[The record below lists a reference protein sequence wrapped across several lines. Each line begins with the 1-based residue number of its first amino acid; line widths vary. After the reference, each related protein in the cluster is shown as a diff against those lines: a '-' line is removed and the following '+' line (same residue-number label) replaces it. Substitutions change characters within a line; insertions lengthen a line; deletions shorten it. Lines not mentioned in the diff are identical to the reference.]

1 MTERNSIDT
10 KNVHSMSNTGKIAAI
25 VVPITLIVL
34 GTMKLECSHL
44 SSGRSHLF
52 VLGLI
57 ISGVI
62 YSRRRRLRAKKI
74 GNLIVPKYS
83 GTLPEKPAL
92 DLSAQGSQGT
102 FLVAL
107 PKSSQDVMGQDTR
120 IGLVSD
126 KPRVLY
132 VAPGEDPSS
141 APLKKGNEGS
151 QNIPALKI
159 NTSAL
164 APPTIHGQASSPSH
178 SPRTAASKSP
188 VGYST
193 TLSTN
198 SSPSGKPYRLV
209 IADSTFPPSLSDEL
223 EIQVGEHLYLIEEY
237 EDEWCLVQ
245 RVGSQEKGVVPRLC
259 VVEKDRTPSTKT
271 KNVFLFSAQAITA
284 SKA

>member
-1 MTERNSIDT
+1 MFTFIFR
-10 KNVHSMSNTGKIAAI
+10 
-25 VVPITLIVL
+25 LI
-34 GTMKLECSHL
+34 SP
-44 SSGRSHLF
+44 F
-52 VLGLI
+52 FPLGLI

-62 YSRRRRLRAKKI
+62 YSHRRRSRAKKI
-74 GNLIVPKYS
+74 GNLIMPQYS
-83 GTLPEKPAL
+83 GTLPEKTTFG
-92 DLSAQGSQGT
+92 LSAPNSQGT

-107 PKSSQDVMGQDTR
+107 PTSSQGVTGQDAR
-120 IGLVSD
+120 VGLISD

-141 APLKKGNEGS
+141 APLKKVNEGS

-164 APPTIHGQASSPSH
+164 APPTTHGQTSSPSL
-178 SPRTAASKSP
+178 SPRTSASKSP
-188 VGYST
+188 AGYSAT
-193 TLSTN
+193 PSTK

-209 IADSTFPPSLSDEL
+209 VADSTFPPSLADEL

-271 KNVFLFSAQAITA
+271 KNVFRFSAQAIAA
-284 SKA
+284 SKASKV